1 MPANLTRAEAE
12 ARAALVEVERYDVA
26 IDLTRGDTHFGSETV
41 VTFTAAEGASTFI
54 EATADAV
61 REVVL
66 NGRALDAADVFA
78 GDRIRLDGLAA
89 RNELRVVF
97 DGAYTN
103 TGEGL
108 HRFVDPVDGA
118 VYLYTEFAVAQ
129 ANRVFAVFDQP
140 DLKARFRFTI
150 TAPDHWQ
157 VLGNA
162 STPLPTEGL
171 AAGAAV
177 WEFDDTPVMSS
188 YIVALVAGP
197 YALWRDTAELDDGR
211 VVPLGVFTRASLAR
225 YADPEFMFETV
236 RRGIR
241 FYSDN
246 YGVPFPYEK
255 YDQIFVPEYNWG
267 AMENIGAVTFNEA
280 YLFRSRV
287 PESRRERR
295 TLVVLHELAHM
306 WFGNLVTMK
315 WWNDLWLNESF
326 ATWASTL
333 ATAELSEFTDAW
345 ASFATSDKSNAARQ
359 DQLPSTHPIVARI
372 TDLADVEVNF
382 DGITY
387 DKGASTLK
395 QLVAWVGLDP
405 FHAGVGAYLRAHAE
419 GNATLADLLGELE
432 AASGRDLGA
441 WSRAWLETAGV
452 NTLRTEIETDASGR
466 ITSFAIAQEAV
477 ADHPVLRPHRIAVG
491 CYDRGDDGVRRVRR
505 IELDVD
511 GARTEVPELVG
522 TARPDLV
529 LLNDDDLTYA
539 KVRLDAASTAFAL
552 DHLGEIADPVAR
564 AVVWGAA
571 WDATRDAEL
580 PASDFVRLVIG
591 NLGHET
597 TSSARTS
604 ALARLQAALDRYVA
618 GDHREQLQAEAGDAL
633 WSLVQLAPEG
643 SDEQLQYA
651 LGFARISSTPAQA
664 DVLAGL
670 VDGVV
675 QVPGLEVD
683 TDLRWELVIAL
694 SALGAADD
702 ERIAAALAADDTAK
716 GRQHAATAR
725 AARPDAETKDAAW
738 AAVATDTTLSND
750 MARAISTGY
759 LRAHPVSLLE
769 SRVGDYFAML
779 RDVWAGRSFTMAD
792 LIVTHLFPAPVV
804 AAGTE
809 RAAAEWLA
817 ANADAPAALR
827 RLVAEGHAE
836 LARALAA
843 RARDAAAAAEAAVPD
858 GSTA

>member
-12 ARAALVEVERYDVA
+12 ARAALVSVERYDVA
-26 IDLTRGDTHFGSETV
+26 IDLTRGDTRFGSETV
-41 VTFTAAEGASTFI
+41 VTFTATEGASTFI
-54 EATADAV
+54 EATAETV

-66 NGRALDAADVFA
+66 NGRALDVADVFA
-78 GDRIRLDGLAA
+78 GDRIRLDGLADE
-89 RNELRVVF
+89 NELRVVF

-108 HRFVDPVDGA
+108 HRFVDPVDDA

-150 TAPDHWQ
+150 TAPEDWQ

-162 STPLPTEGL
+162 STPLATE
-171 AAGAAV
+171 AVADGAAV
-177 WEFDDTPVMSS
+177 WEFEDTPVMSS

-197 YALWRDTAELDDGR
+197 YAVWRDTAELDDGR
-211 VVPLGVFTRASLAR
+211 VVPLGVFTRASLAQ

-241 FYSDN
+241 FYAGN
-246 YGVPFPYEK
+246 YGVPFPYDK

-267 AMENIGAVTFNEA
+267 AMENIGAVTFNEG

-287 PESRRERR
+287 PESRKERR

-345 ASFATSDKSNAARQ
+345 ATFATTDKSNAARQ
-359 DQLPSTHPIVARI
+359 DQLPSTHPIVAEI

-382 DGITY
+382 DAITY

-395 QLVAWVGLDP
+395 QLVAWVGLDA

-419 GNATLADLLGELE
+419 GNATLADLLAELE
-432 AASGRDLGA
+432 TASGRDLAA

-452 NTLRTEIETDASGR
+452 NTLRTEIETDASGT
-466 ITSFAIAQEAV
+466 ITSFAIVQEA
-477 ADHPVLRPHRIAVG
+477 AASHPVLRPHRIAVG
-491 CYDRGDDGVRRVRR
+491 AYSRGDEGVVREQR

-522 TARPDLV
+522 THRPDLV

-539 KVRLDAASTAFAL
+539 KVRLDQASTAFAL
-552 DHLGEIADPVAR
+552 EHLGEIADPVAR

-604 ALARLQAALDRYVA
+604 ALARLQAALERYVA
-618 GDHREQLQAEAGDAL
+618 VEQRERLQAEAGDAL
-633 WSLVQLAPEG
+633 WGLVQLAPEA
-643 SDEQLQYA
+643 SDAQLQYA
-651 LGFARISSTPAQA
+651 LGFARIASTPAHA
-664 DVLAGL
+664 DVLASL
-670 VDGVV
+670 VEGTTVV
-675 QVPGLEVD
+675 DGLEVD
-683 TDLRWELVIAL
+683 TELRWELVIAL
-694 SALGAADD
+694 AALGAADD
-702 ERIAAALAADDTAK
+702 ALIDRTLAGDDTAK
-716 GRQHAATAR
+716 GRQQAATAR
-725 AARPDAETKDAAW
+725 AARPDSGSKDAAW
-738 AAVATDTTLSND
+738 LAVATDTSLSND
-750 MARAISTGY
+750 VARAIAAGY
-759 LRAHPVSLLE
+759 RRAHPETLLE

-792 LIVTHLFPAPVV
+792 LIVTGLFPAPVV
-804 AAGTE
+804 TDETAA
-809 RAAAEWLA
+809 AAAEWLA
-817 ANADAPAALR
+817 ANADAPAPLR

-836 LARALAA
+836 LVRALAA
-843 RARDAAAAAEAAVPD
+843 RARDRAAAD
-858 GSTA
+858 GGRA